1 MYDILLPAHNLLRWI
16 FLAAALYVIFRAL
29 QGTRNQS
36 PFGKEDNT
44 AGAMFLAIAHTQ
56 LLIGLILW
64 FISNAVQTAI
74 ADMAGS
80 MHNPETRK
88 LLLEHPL
95 TMIIAVAIIQ
105 IGRIKSKKAYA
116 DLDKHKRCLWYYSI
130 ALILVLSR
138 IPWGAPMFRV

>member
-1 MYDILLPAHNLLRWI
+1 MYEILLPAHNLLRWV
-16 FLAAALYVIFRAL
+16 FLAAALYTIFRAMKGSL
-29 QGTRNQS
+29 NQS
-36 PFGKEDNT
+36 PFGKDDNT
-44 AGAMFLAIAHTQ
+44 AGAIFLASAHTQ
-56 LLIGLILW
+56 LLVGLILW
-64 FISNAVQTAI
+64 FISNPVQTAM
-74 ADMAGS
+74 ADMAAS

-130 ALILVLSR
+130 ALILVLIR
-138 IPWGAPMFRV
+138 IPWGVPMFRF